1 MKSLEEV
8 KAGLDL
14 RGVQGGGMESAGWCG
29 STVES
34 WLAPGIGVG

>member
-1 MKSLEEV
+1 MKGPEEV

-14 RGVQGGGMESAGWCG
+14 RGVQGGGMESAGQCVPI
-29 STVES
+29 VES